1 MRWRWY
7 DSTTSYKVK
16 MLDLSRQ
23 DLNDLAKSK
32 DQGDTLDKTYL
43 QSSFMKSIFFA
54 QTDEKKSHLGLIKS
68 EAIALLAQP

>member
-1 MRWRWY
+1 
-7 DSTTSYKVK
+7 
-16 MLDLSRQ
+16 MLDLSSQ

-54 QTDEKKSHLGLIKS
+54 QTDEKN
-68 EAIALLAQP
+68 